1 MNPRPGR
8 NARGG
13 LLLSGH
19 VCDYLDVNFLI
30 FQLISILLHEM

>member
-13 LLLSGH
+13 LRLSKQ

-30 FQLISILLHEM
+30 FQLSSIILHEM

>member
-13 LLLSGH
+13 LRLSNR
-19 VCDYLDVNFLI
+19 VRDYLDVNSLI
-30 FQLISILLHEM
+30 FQLLSIILHEM

>member
-8 NARGG
+8 YARGG
-13 LLLSGH
+13 LRLYGH

-30 FQLISILLHEM
+30 FQLLSIILHEM